1 MLVQLLVDNSN
12 SWIIPY
18 AIKLKEK
25 IIKQFSFSVNL
36 IYKHEDVINGDVLC
50 LLSCEKIFKKL
61 HLNNYNLV
69 VHESDLPRG
78 KGLSPL
84 TWQILDGKNII
95 PITLFEALEKV
106 DAGKIYYKD
115 YIKLSGDELLS
126 EIKHKQGEKTID
138 LILNFLVDF
147 NTIKGQIQ
155 VGESTF
161 YRQRNYNDS
170 ELNVDDTIR
179 NQFNLL
185 RVCDNERYPAYFI
198 LNGKKYLLKIE
209 KHLL

>member
-78 KGLSPL
+78 KGWSPL

-209 KHLL
+209 KH

>member
-78 KGLSPL
+78 KGWSPL

-138 LILNFLVDF
+138 LIMNFLVDF

-209 KHLL
+209 KH